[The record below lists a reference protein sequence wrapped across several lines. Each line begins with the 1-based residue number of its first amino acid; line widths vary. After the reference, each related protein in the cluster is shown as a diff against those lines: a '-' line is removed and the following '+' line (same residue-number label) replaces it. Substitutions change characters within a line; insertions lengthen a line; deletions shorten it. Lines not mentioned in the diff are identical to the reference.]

1 MAKAFTKYCKLNL
14 YTFEKTSGNSYA
26 TRLKTKLESGP
37 SPMTCT
43 QKSNVY
49 ECRGVVTGSSEPVR
63 IYFKS
68 DMKNPT
74 SLSVHFHGHYSDSE
88 GTKAGSYPFSAAN
101 GNYAQMLEQSKSQAI
116 LIVPESKGK
125 VLTYKKDFA
134 TAAQWSKWIQGV
146 ESRLGLDPKLPMTLS
161 GHSGADAILNSI
173 GSFCAAHTWDCSRV
187 KSLGLF
193 DANYGELRNGGLVG
207 RDGLKS
213 LVSSTERNQGT
224 IFIRDTE
231 DVGLTNANKALV
243 AGVNS
248 SRLNVKTIKTKH
260 MAIMKDGDF
269 STFLDL

>member
-1 MAKAFTKYCKLNL
+1 MAKAFAKYCKLHL
-14 YTFEKTSGNSYA
+14 YTFEKSGAGSYA
-26 TRLKTKLESGP
+26 SGLKSKLESGQ
-37 SPMTCT
+37 SPMTCSL
-43 QKSNVY
+43 KSNVY
-49 ECRGVVTGSSEPVR
+49 ECRGIVAGSSEPGR

-68 DMKNPT
+68 DMRSPS
-74 SLSVHFHGHYSDSE
+74 SLAVHFHGHYSDSE

-116 LIVPESKGK
+116 LIVPESRGK

-146 ESRLGLDPKLPMTLS
+146 ENRLGLDSNVPMTLS

-173 GSFCAAHTWDCSRV
+173 GSFCSAHTWDCSRV

-193 DANYGELRNGGLVG
+193 DANYGEIRNGGLVG

-213 LVSSTERNQGT
+213 LVSLTERNQGT

-231 DVGLTNANKALV
+231 DVGLSNVNKALV
-243 AGVNS
+243 AGVNAR
-248 SRLNVKTIKTKH
+248 RLNVKTIKTKH

-269 STFLDL
+269 SAFLDL

>member
-1 MAKAFTKYCKLNL
+1 MPSRQALANACSTP
-14 YTFEKTSGNSYA
+14 GDNSYA
-26 TRLKTKLESGP
+26 TSLKTKLESGP

-43 QKSNVY
+43 LKSDVY
-49 ECRGVVTGSSEPVR
+49 ECRGVVAGSS
-63 IYFKS
+63 YFKS
-68 DMKNPT
+68 DT
-74 SLSVHFHGHYSDSE
+74 
-88 GTKAGSYPFSAAN
+88 N
-101 GNYAQMLEQSKSQAI
+101 GNYAQMLEQSKSQSI
-116 LIVPESKGK
+116 LIVPESRGK

-146 ESRLGLDPKLPMTLS
+146 ESRLGLDTKLPMTLS
-161 GHSGADAILNSI
+161 GHSGADAILSSI
-173 GSFCAAHTWDCSRV
+173 GSFCTAHTWDCSRV

-193 DANYGELRNGGLVG
+193 DANYGEIRNGGLVG

-213 LVSSTERNQGT
+213 LVSFTERNQGT

-231 DVGLTNANKALV
+231 DVGLAKVNKALV